1 MRTLLPVWTLSACTG
16 LLLTGMLAAQAARD
30 KSPAR
35 SPLPKAQEPTT
46 HVPTP
51 QFEDVAQKVGLTV
64 AHISSPDKKYIVES
78 MSGGVG
84 LIDCDNDGKLDIIT
98 VNGSTVQRYRQ
109 GGDLMITLYHQ
120 DTDPNNKDPK
130 NNDLKFTDITKS
142 AGLTHKGWGMG
153 VAVAD
158 YDNDGL
164 QDIYVTGFGGN
175 ALYHNLGSCKFEDVT
190 EKAGVGAGGFST
202 GAAWADYDR
211 DGHVDLFVSRYV
223 HVDIEN
229 LPQFGNDPRFCRFK
243 GVLVQCGP
251 WGMPGES
258 DLLFHNKGDGTFEEV
273 SKKAGV
279 DDPHHYYGLGATW
292 GDYDN
297 DGWPDLY
304 VANDAGPNFLYRNKH
319 DGTFEDVG
327 LLDGVA
333 LSGDGMEQGSMGVDW
348 GDYLHEGRLSMIV
361 TNFVE
366 QGSTL
371 YHNLGKDNF
380 ADVSVRAKLM
390 KPTYPFVSWG
400 TAFFDM
406 DNDGWLDLFIANGH
420 VYPQV
425 DSIPGGTPYRQPM
438 LLFRNHRDGT
448 FDDVSQ
454 ALASMPL
461 QSRRG
466 AAFGDIN
473 NDGDVDIV
481 VLNVGEPPSLLLNH
495 SDSQNHRVLFKLVG
509 TKSNKAAI
517 GARVTVRAGTLVQFD
532 EVRGG
537 ASYLSQNDLRL
548 HFGLAA
554 NDKMSDVSIRW
565 PNGETEVLR
574 DVPADF
580 IYTVVEG
587 SGIQQKVALPALP
600 QDRTT
605 ASSKNFHKAL

>member
-1 MRTLLPVWTLSACTG
+1 MRIWYGFWAI
-16 LLLTGMLAAQAARD
+16 LLLAAIMMAQASPLKPQPAPLSLPHFQDVAAQA
-30 KSPAR
+30 
-35 SPLPKAQEPTT
+35 
-46 HVPTP
+46 
-51 QFEDVAQKVGLTV
+51 GLTV
-64 AHISSPDKKYIVES
+64 SHISSPDKKYIVES

-98 VNGSTVQRYRQ
+98 VNGSTVERFRK
-109 GGDLMITLYHQ
+109 GGDPMITLYHQ
-120 DTDPNNKDPK
+120 NSDSTADA
-130 NNDLKFTDITKS
+130 LKFTDITKE

-153 VAVAD
+153 IAVAD

-164 QDIYVTGFGGN
+164 DDIYVTGFGGN
-175 ALYHNLGSCKFEDVT
+175 ALYHNLGNCKFEDVT
-190 EKAGVGAGGFST
+190 EKAGVAAGGFST

-223 HVDIEN
+223 HIDIDN
-229 LPQFGNDPRFCRFK
+229 LPVFGNDPRFCRYK

-327 LLDGVA
+327 LLSGVA
-333 LSGDGMEQGSMGVDW
+333 LSGDGQQLGSMGVAW
-348 GDYLHEGRLSMIV
+348 GDYLHEGRLSMVV
-361 TNFVE
+361 TEFFE

-371 YHNLGKDNF
+371 YHNLGGGNF
-380 ADVSVRAKLM
+380 ADVSMRSKIL
-390 KPTYPFVSWG
+390 KPTYPYVSWG
-400 TAFFDM
+400 TSFFDM
-406 DNDGWLDLFIANGH
+406 DNDGWLDLFIASGH

-425 DSIPGGTPYRQPM
+425 DTIPGGAQYRQPLM
-438 LLFRNHRDGT
+438 LFRNHRDGT
-448 FDDVSQ
+448 FDDVSST
-454 ALASMPL
+454 LADLPL

-473 NDGDVDIV
+473 NDGNIDIV
-481 VLNVGEPPSLLLNH
+481 ILNVGEPPTLLINH
-495 SDSQNHRVLFKLVG
+495 NDNPNHRVLFKLIG
-509 TKSNKAAI
+509 TKSNKSAI
-517 GARVTVRAGTLVQFD
+517 GARMTVKAGTLVQFD

-537 ASYLSQNDLRL
+537 ASYISQNDLRL
-548 HFGLAA
+548 HFGLASNA
-554 NDKMSDVSIRW
+554 KMTQVEIRW
-565 PNGETEVLR
+565 PSGANEILR

-587 SGIQQKVALPALP
+587 SGIRQKTALPPL
-600 QDRTT
+600 R
-605 ASSKNFHKAL
+605 

>member
-1 MRTLLPVWTLSACTG
+1 MRFFLLLWMV
-16 LLLTGMLAAQAARD
+16 LLLTAVLFAQGSPAQAAAGTGT
-30 KSPAR
+30 SA
-35 SPLPKAQEPTT
+35 AQLRQRRATAPIGESAAIPR
-46 HVPTP
+46 
-51 QFEDVAQKVGLTV
+51 FEEVAQKAGLTV
-64 AHISSPDKKYIVES
+64 PHISSPDKKYIVES

-84 LIDCDNDGKLDIIT
+84 LIDCDNDGRLDIIT
-98 VNGSTVQRYRQ
+98 VNGSTVSHFQQ

-120 DTDPNNKDPK
+120 DDSEDGE
-130 NNDLKFTDITKS
+130 LKFTDITKS

-164 QDIYVTGFGGN
+164 QDIYVTGYGGN
-175 ALYHNLGSCKFEDVT
+175 ALYHNVGNCKFEDVT

-211 DGHVDLFVSRYV
+211 DGRVDLFVSRYV
-223 HVDIEN
+223 HVEMND

-292 GDYDN
+292 GDFDN

-304 VANDAGPNFLYRNKH
+304 VANDAGPNFLYRNKR

-327 LLDGVA
+327 LLSGVA

-348 GDYLHEGRLSMIV
+348 GDYLHEGRLSMVV

-366 QGSTL
+366 QGTTL
-371 YHNLGKDNF
+371 YHNVDKENF
-380 ADVSVRAKLM
+380 ADVSIRAKLL
-390 KPTYPFVSWG
+390 KPTYPYVSWG

-406 DNDGWLDLFIANGH
+406 DNDGWLDLFVANGH

-425 DSIPGGTPYRQPM
+425 DTIPGGTPYRQPI
-438 LLFRNHRDGT
+438 LLFRNRRDGT
-448 FDDVSQ
+448 FEDVSS
-454 ALASMPL
+454 ALADMPA

-473 NDGDVDIV
+473 NDGNVDIV
-481 VLNVGEPPSLLLNH
+481 VLNVGEPPALLLNRN
-495 SDSQNHRVLFKLVG
+495 DDRNHRVLFKLVG
-509 TKSNKAAI
+509 VKSNKAAI
-517 GARVTVRAGTLVQFD
+517 GARVTVKAGGFSQIN

-548 HFGLAA
+548 HFGLGA
-554 NDKMSDVSIRW
+554 NEKMSEVDIRW
-565 PNGETEVLR
+565 PNGQTETLR
-574 DVPADF
+574 DVAADF

-587 SGIQQKVALPALP
+587 EGIQGKVALPGL
-600 QDRTT
+600 R
-605 ASSKNFHKAL
+605 H

>member
-1 MRTLLPVWTLSACTG
+1 MRPLFSAWMFFLYTG
-16 LLLTGMLAAQAARD
+16 LLLSTMLLSQTAPAKPPASPPPQKVQETGL
-30 KSPAR
+30 PA
-35 SPLPKAQEPTT
+35 SL
-46 HVPTP
+46 P
-51 QFEDVAQKVGLTV
+51 QFEDIAAKAGLTV
-64 AHISSPDKKYIVES
+64 PHISSPDKKYIVES

-120 DTDPNNKDPK
+120 EA
-130 NNDLKFTDITKS
+130 DLKFTDVTKS
-142 AGLTHKGWGMG
+142 AGLSRKGWGMG

-164 QDIYVTGFGGN
+164 QDIYVTGYGGN
-175 ALYHNLGSCKFEDVT
+175 ALYHNLGNCKFEDVT
-190 EKAGVGAGGFST
+190 DKAGVGAGGFST

-211 DGHVDLFVSRYV
+211 DGRVDLFVSRYV
-223 HVDIEN
+223 HVDMDN
-229 LPQFGNDPRFCRFK
+229 LPEVGSDPRFCRFK

-279 DDPHHYYGLGATW
+279 DYPHHYYGLGATW

-304 VANDAGPNFLYRNKH
+304 VANDAGPNFLYHNKH
-319 DGTFEDVG
+319 DGTFDEIG
-327 LLDGVA
+327 LLSGTA

-371 YHNLGKDNF
+371 YHNLDRDNF

-406 DNDGWLDLFIANGH
+406 DNDGWPDLFIANGH

-425 DSIPGGTPYRQPM
+425 DTIPGGTPYRQPM

-448 FDDVSQ
+448 FDDVSS
-454 ALASMPL
+454 AFAGMPP

-473 NDGDVDIV
+473 NDGNVDIV
-481 VLNVGEPPSLLLNH
+481 VLNVGEPPSLLINH
-495 SDSQNHRVLFKLVG
+495 NDSANHRVLFKLVG

-517 GARVTVRAGTLVQFD
+517 GARVTVKAGVLVQFD

-554 NDKMSDVSIRW
+554 NEKMSEVSIRW

-574 DVPADF
+574 DVGADF

-600 QDRTT
+600 R
-605 ASSKNFHKAL
+605 S